1 MYGKDSSMSNKGK
14 RKHTSLYDDRVSSDD
29 DTSSISPA
37 EGSKGWRKEFNKFL
51 QGDDELGEGM
61 TLVQFWG
68 VSDLLLWFVNWEINL
83 CS

>member
-1 MYGKDSSMSNKGK
+1 MFNKGK
-14 RKHTSLYDDRVSSDD
+14 RKHTSLYDDGVSSDD

-37 EGSKGWRKEFNKFL
+37 EGSERWRKEFNKFL

-61 TLVQFWG
+61 TLVQYWR